1 MCRGGLAQDS
11 AEAGEGVVLE
21 VAGLLVLAQRFQGE
35 AEEAGCAQCYGVVLA
50 QHSAAAGDGVVLE
63 LTGLLVLAQ
72 RIQGE
77 AEDAG

>member
-1 MCRGGLAQDS
+1 MVVTEYPAAAGQRVVVEFAGLLILAQLAQIGREPGGGNEGFGVVVAQDS
-11 AEAGEGVVLE
+11 AEADE
-21 VAGLLVLAQRFQGE
+21 
-35 AEEAGCAQCYGVVLA
+35 
-50 QHSAAAGDGVVLE
+50 GVVLE